1 MSCPVCLR
9 NHRSRKQAEKCLE
22 RITKRRSMAYARN
35 SKDLGK
41 VEPKYVRS
49 YIYFEENFG

>member
-1 MSCPVCLR
+1 
-9 NHRSRKQAEKCLE
+9 
-22 RITKRRSMAYARN
+22 MAYARN

>member
-22 RITKRRSMAYARN
+22 RIMKRRSMAYARN

-41 VEPKYVRS
+41 IEPKYVRS